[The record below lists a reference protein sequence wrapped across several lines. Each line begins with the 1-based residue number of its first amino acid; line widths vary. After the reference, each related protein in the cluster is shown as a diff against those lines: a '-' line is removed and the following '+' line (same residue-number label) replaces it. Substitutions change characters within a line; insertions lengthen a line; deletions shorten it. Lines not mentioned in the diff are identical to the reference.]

1 VGSKEMPVTVKFGS
15 SAADLRHPFG
25 LNRVAFPATLL
36 SVEEHRMPAPL
47 PQPALRD
54 WIWLMASKRKFP
66 KRKRRAKWRAMW
78 QFEAKVAGLRTGDI
92 AIDCGASDGQC
103 TRQLAATGA
112 TVYAFEPDPHG
123 YASLQAMFGG
133 TANIKLME
141 QAVGIERA
149 RVPLFRSPAFAVN
162 PNHYVQASSLY
173 ASKADVASTESIVVE
188 QIDLLSFISAL
199 PHRVALLKLDIE
211 GSEVPILERLLDTGI
226 VSRVD
231 CIFAETHE
239 RFVPELV
246 TRTVALRQRIARE
259 KLLHIN
265 LDWI

>member
-1 VGSKEMPVTVKFGS
+1 MP
-15 SAADLRHPFG
+15 P
-25 LNRVAFPATLL
+25 
-36 SVEEHRMPAPL
+36 PL

-54 WIWLMASKRKFP
+54 WIWLLASKRKFP

-78 QFEAKVAGLRTGDI
+78 QFEAKTAELQTGDI

-103 TRQLAATGA
+103 TRRLAATGA

-123 YASLQAMFGG
+123 FAGLKAMFGG
-133 TANIKLME
+133 TANVKLRK
-141 QAVGIERA
+141 QAVGIVPA

-162 PNHYVQASSLY
+162 PDRYVQASSLY
-173 ASKADVASTESIVVE
+173 ASKADVTSTNCIIVE
-188 QIDLLSFISAL
+188 QIDLLSFIAAL

-211 GSEVPILERLLDTGI
+211 GSEVPIIERLLDTGM

-239 RFVPELV
+239 RIVPELLS
-246 TRTVALRQRIARE
+246 RTVALRQRIARE
-259 KLLHIN
+259 SLLHVN
-265 LDWI
+265 LDII

>member
-1 VGSKEMPVTVKFGS
+1 MLCCNSKEHNMP
-15 SAADLRHPFG
+15 P
-25 LNRVAFPATLL
+25 
-36 SVEEHRMPAPL
+36 PL

-54 WIWLMASKRKFP
+54 WLWLMASKRKFFP

-78 QFEAKVAGLRTGDI
+78 QFEAKVAGLQPGDI

-103 TRQLAATGA
+103 TRRLAATGA

-123 YASLQAMFGG
+123 FARLETMFAGI
-133 TANIKLME
+133 ANIKLME
-141 QAVGIERA
+141 QAVGIEPA
-149 RVPLFRSPAFAVN
+149 RVPLFRSPTFAVN
-162 PNHYVQASSLY
+162 PDRYVQASSLY
-173 ASKADVASTESIVVE
+173 ASKADVASTDGIFVE
-188 QIDLLSFISAL
+188 QIDLLSFITAL

-211 GSEVPILERLLDTGI
+211 GSEVPILERLFDTGM

-239 RFVPELV
+239 RIVPELV
-246 TRTVALRQRIARE
+246 TRTIALRQRVARE
-259 KLLHIN
+259 NLLHVN

>member
-1 VGSKEMPVTVKFGS
+1 MP
-15 SAADLRHPFG
+15 P
-25 LNRVAFPATLL
+25 
-36 SVEEHRMPAPL
+36 PL

-78 QFEAKVAGLRTGDI
+78 QFEAKAARLEPGDI

-103 TRQLAATGA
+103 TRRLAATGA

-123 YASLQAMFGG
+123 FAGLQAMFGA

-141 QAVGIERA
+141 QAVGIEPA
-149 RVPLFRSPAFAVN
+149 RVSLFRSPVFAAN
-162 PNHYVQASSLY
+162 PDRYVQASSLY
-173 ASKADVASTESIVVE
+173 VSKADVTSTDSLIVE
-188 QIDLLSFISAL
+188 QIDLLSFIATL

-211 GSEVPILERLLDTGI
+211 GSEVPIIERLLDTGMI
-226 VSRVD
+226 SRID

-239 RFVPELV
+239 RIVPELL
-246 TRTVALRQRIARE
+246 TRTIALRQRVARE
-259 KLLHIN
+259 NLLHIN